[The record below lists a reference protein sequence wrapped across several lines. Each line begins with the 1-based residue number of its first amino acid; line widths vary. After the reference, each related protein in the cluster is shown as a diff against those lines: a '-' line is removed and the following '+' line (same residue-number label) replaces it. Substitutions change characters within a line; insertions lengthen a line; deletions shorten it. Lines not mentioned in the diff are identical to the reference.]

1 MKHLFAYLKMT
12 TKPYL
17 IFIAGLLLCACQ
29 KGGGYVTSMDD
40 SFKLPP
46 KVAGTSDA
54 AVIAMQKMFNK
65 CGVRVVTIGQ
75 DYLISIPSAALF
87 TDQSPRLTWQSYAL
101 LNNVVFFL
109 QQFRKVGVTVTS
121 YSSKYVS
128 VRREQALTL
137 TRARVVADY
146 LWSQGIDSRFVFT
159 EGAGSDKPIASF
171 AHGGDKSVNS
181 RIEITFRDAIV

>member
-1 MKHLFAYLKMT
+1 MKHLFACFKSAVAPCAILC
-12 TKPYL
+12 
-17 IFIAGLLLCACQ
+17 AGLLLNACQ
-29 KGGGYVTSMDD
+29 NGARYAAAD
-40 SFKLPP
+40 SSALPP

-54 AVIAMQKMFNK
+54 AVIAMQKVFNK
-65 CGVRVVTIGQ
+65 CGVRVVAIGQ
-75 DYLISIPSAALF
+75 DYLVSIPSAALF
-87 TDQSPRLTWQSYAL
+87 ADQSPRLTWQSYQL

-109 QQFRKVGVTVTS
+109 KQFRKVGVTVTS

-137 TRARVVADY
+137 TRARAVADY

-171 AHGGDKSVNS
+171 TRGGDKSVNS